1 MSTLLISGCSY
12 GLVYSEIEEE
22 LKTLFSV
29 NEVINLSSAGASSD
43 RQIRVVIEWIAQNGN
58 PDMVIMPVSHCNR
71 FDLPIAGKFDNL
83 HNLHHKAS
91 WTVDWID
98 RDVRKK
104 TINDIIDIDTLKTFI
119 KTGAIVNQI
128 EHTVHDYLFVKLLTF
143 QAYLQQNKIRHLIF
157 DTGNYYEKLWMHYLS
172 IDDENN
178 SGYQPGMKKR
188 DLIERC
194 AGIYKFLSF
203 CSNVWMYEQI
213 ADKNNHY
220 IKFAN
225 KNLKDMIVGGTDNEI
240 ATIHHN
246 KEEIIKLMEFLIEE
260 KAVYEKQ

>member
-1 MSTLLISGCSY
+1 MKTLLISGGSY
-12 GLVYSEIEEE
+12 DLVYSEMVEE
-22 LKTLFSV
+22 LKNLFSV
-29 NEVINLSSAGASSD
+29 DEVINLSSAGTSPD

-58 PDMVIMPVSHCNR
+58 PDTVIMPVSHYNR
-71 FDLPIAGKFDNL
+71 FDLPIADKFDNL
-83 HNLHHKAS
+83 HNLHHKAH
-91 WTVDWID
+91 WTMDWID
-98 RDVRKK
+98 TAVKNK

-157 DTGNYYEKLWMHYLS
+157 DTGNYYEKLWVNYLS

-188 DLIERC
+188 DLIAGC
-194 AGIYKFLSF
+194 AGIYKFFSF

-213 ADKNNHY
+213 IDKDNHHINY
-220 IKFAN
+220 DN
-225 KNLKDMIVGGTDNEI
+225 KSLKDLASPDNHNEI

-246 KEEIIKLMEFLIEE
+246 KEETIKLMKFLIKE